1 MRKFFWILDAT
12 VVMSFVVIGRDS
24 HGLEAGWSVTLRV
37 AAPFLIAL
45 AIGIIG
51 TRAWLKPLDA
61 VTGLGLAAT
70 TVFLGLLF
78 RRFMFDAGIATIFI
92 VLTAGWMTVWMVGWR
107 LIVNLLVRLFANGKT
122 VSAA

>member
-1 MRKFFWILDAT
+1 MKRFFWILDAI

-24 HGLEAGWSVTLRV
+24 HGLEAGWSVTVRV

-45 AIGIIG
+45 AIGIVS

-61 VTGLGLAAT
+61 TTGLGLAAT
-70 TVFLGLLF
+70 TVVLGLLF
-78 RRFMFDAGIATIFI
+78 RRFIFGAGIATTFM

-107 LIVNLLVRLFANGKT
+107 LVVNLIARLLANRKT
-122 VSAA
+122 VSAT